1 MARKTKTVRIPM
13 QEGNRDKG
21 KMFIVTEMSAMA
33 AEKWGRDA
41 FKALA
46 RGGLDILPDEM
57 EGANLALL
65 AGYGFKALAAA
76 STDEIDSLMA
86 RLMTCVTYVPDPAHP
101 EVYRGVTGLP
111 PFEEDVAE
119 YRTRLLLQKEAF
131 ELSLGFSIP
140 VAPSTSLQGTATIA
154 A

>member
-1 MARKTKTVRIPM
+1 MRKTKEIRIPV
-13 QEGNRDKG
+13 QDGNRDSAKL
-21 KMFIVTEMSAMA
+21 FVVTEMSAMA

-65 AGYGFKALAAA
+65 AGYGFRALAAA

-86 RLMTCVTYVPDPAHP
+86 RLMLCVTYVPDPSHP
-101 EVYRGVTGLP
+101 EVNRAVTGAAP
-111 PFEEDVAE
+111 YENDVEE

-131 ELSLGFSIP
+131 EISLGFSIP
-140 VAPSTSLQGTATIA
+140 VAKSASPQGATTIGQ
-154 A
+154 